1 MLVSS
6 ETVVTLF
13 YVVVVVA
20 VVVVV
25 VVAVL
30 AVIVVAVVVNVCFQF
45 LENFLKLTK
54 KTSGNHMS
62 EFLQRRQ
69 L

>member
-25 VVAVL
+25 VAVV

>member
-20 VVVVV
+20 VVVV